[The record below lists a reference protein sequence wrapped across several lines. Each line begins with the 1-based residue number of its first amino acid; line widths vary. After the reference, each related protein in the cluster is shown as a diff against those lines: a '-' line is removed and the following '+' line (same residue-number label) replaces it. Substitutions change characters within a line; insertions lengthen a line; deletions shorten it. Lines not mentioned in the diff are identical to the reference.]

1 MNKVI
6 NEQSN
11 ELCQEFGSLGRGA
24 KKGSWLK
31 KNPYPR
37 DIKYCYRIVTQNKIF
52 PIITTP
58 QIIILPHQALLS
70 LKTFTKK
77 SISKK

>member
-11 ELCQEFGSLGRGA
+11 ELCQEFGSLGQGG
-24 KKGSWLK
+24 KKCSWLK

-37 DIKYCYRIVTQNKIF
+37 DTKYCYRIVTQNKIL

-58 QIIILPHQALLS
+58 KIIIFPYQALLS
-70 LKTFTKK
+70 LKNFTMK